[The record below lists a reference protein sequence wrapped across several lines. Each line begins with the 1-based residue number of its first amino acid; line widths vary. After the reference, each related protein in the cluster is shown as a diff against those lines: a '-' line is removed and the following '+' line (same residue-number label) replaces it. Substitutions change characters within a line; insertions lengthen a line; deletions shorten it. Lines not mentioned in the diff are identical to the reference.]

1 MIPPTIGI
9 RTLNPALR
17 LDERNMRVAQE
28 LECWPKEKPPRASIN
43 SFGYGGANAHAI
55 LESADL
61 HIPQDYGMSLLDA
74 ETARTTFVLPF
85 SASSKQSLDARVS
98 DIASLGVEQ
107 PSLVDL
113 AYNLGCRRTHFSQR
127 GFLIVHKDTRRT
139 DLALPKLR
147 TLERSLQTSLPPF
160 AFVFTGQ
167 GAQWPEMGRH
177 LSKEFPS
184 YGRTIRELDQYLA
197 RLPCGPSWTIQGE
210 HYTSSQKQWLTHMM
224 KKFWTNPVQ
233 RLKYM
238 LHHAHSRFVLQR
250 RLR

>member
-28 LECWPKEKPPRASIN
+28 LECWPKAESPRASIN
-43 SFGYGGANAHAI
+43 SFGYGGANAHVI
-55 LESADL
+55 LESAEH
-61 HIPQDYGMSLLDA
+61 HIPQEFCMSLLDA

-85 SASSKQSLDARVS
+85 SAGSRQSLEARVS
-98 DIASLGVEQ
+98 DIASLGPEQ
-107 PSLVDL
+107 PILVDL

-127 GFLIVHKDTRRT
+127 GFLIVHKDTRKS

-147 TLERSLQTSLPPF
+147 TLERSPQTSPPPF

-184 YGRTIRELDQYLA
+184 YRRTIQELDQYLA
-197 RLPCGPSWTIQGE
+197 RLPCRPNWTLQGE
-210 HYTSSQKQWLTHMM
+210 HDISSPKRYLTHIV
-224 KKFWTNPVQ
+224 K
-233 RLKYM
+233 R
-238 LHHAHSRFVLQR
+238 S
-250 RLR
+250 